1 MLSGEGNARERRKNN
16 NRSNQQKSNFARAAH
31 FSCTF
36 LCRCFARPQRE
47 TSRNFFMDEM
57 SNVFQF
63 TASFSLFLCLSLALY
78 SKFVDMTINLSLI
91 LQKTRIQKQFLLF
104 GFVFIDSLVVSA
116 LQTRVAMRFPAK
128 ITSSC
133 IWVTIPVD

>member
-1 MLSGEGNARERRKNN
+1 MLSGEGNARERRKSN

-63 TASFSLFLCLSLALY
+63 TASLSLFLCLSLALY
-78 SKFVDMTINLSLI
+78 SKFVDMTIILSLI
-91 LQKTRIQKQFLLF
+91 LQKTRIQKQFPLF